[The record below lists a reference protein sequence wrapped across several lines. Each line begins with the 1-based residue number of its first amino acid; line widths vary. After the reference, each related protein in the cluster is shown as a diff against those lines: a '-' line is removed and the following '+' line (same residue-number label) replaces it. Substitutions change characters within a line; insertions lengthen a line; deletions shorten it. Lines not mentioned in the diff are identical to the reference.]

1 LREQMNG
8 KQLRNLKRNTELLM
22 LVEILEAPTSRLK
35 NIADKLQIT
44 VQAVSQYISAMKKE
58 GLLREHGGVLR
69 PTQKGMQLLQEHF
82 SGIKSEVDAILRRI
96 SVIDR
101 CVAIAGKKISKGQ
114 KVGLIMEDG
123 MLMAFPGQKSPSTGE
138 ARESGEEG
146 DDVLISKLEGIVDLE
161 LGELLVIE
169 APSELDGGSK
179 AANIN
184 RIQERLEDFSPGLL
198 VAGDAVGAALLMKSS
213 GEFFTIHAPI
223 ESAMS
228 ALSKGVD
235 VAFSGTRDSVERL
248 LEAVAELKKS
258 SGYEI
263 KWKTLKA

>member
-1 LREQMNG
+1 MNG
-8 KQLRNLKRNTELLM
+8 KRLRNLKRNTELLM
-22 LVEILEAPTSRLK
+22 LVEILEAPASRLK
-35 NIADKLQIT
+35 DIAEKLEVT

-58 GLLREHGGVLR
+58 GLIREQGGYLR

-101 CVAIAGKKISKGQ
+101 CVAIAGKKVSKGQ

-123 MLMAFPGQKSPSTGE
+123 MLMAFPGQKSPSKGE
-138 ARESGEEG
+138 ALESAEEG
-146 DDVLISKLEGIVDLE
+146 DDVLVGKLEGIVDLE
-161 LGELLVIE
+161 LGELLIIE
-169 APSELDGGSK
+169 APPELDGGSK

-184 RIQERLEDFSPGLL
+184 RTQERLEDFSPGLL
-198 VAGDAVGAALLMKSS
+198 VAGDAVGAALLMKTS
-213 GEFFTIHAPI
+213 GEFFTIHAPA

-235 VAFSGTRDSVERL
+235 VAFAGTRDSIDGL
-248 LEAVAELKKS
+248 LEAVTELKKS

-263 KWKTLKA
+263 KWRSIKA